1 MRERDI
7 VQETFDSLSREAG
20 FVKKSG
26 SWYRRQAETIAV
38 LNLQRSQYGP
48 RYYVN
53 VALWLLPLGDS
64 DSPKEH
70 MCHVRTRLDELVGV
84 EWEERVAALFDV
96 EVEIE
101 DETRRAEMI
110 GLFRG
115 ELLPVLDACG
125 TIDGLRGSDE
135 GRPMRERSVV
145 DRAAIEL
152 LG

>member
-1 MRERDI
+1 
-7 VQETFDSLSREAG
+7 
-20 FVKKSG
+20 
-26 SWYRRQAETIAV
+26 
-38 LNLQRSQYGP
+38 
-48 RYYVN
+48 
-53 VALWLLPLGDS
+53 
-64 DSPKEH
+64 
-70 MCHVRTRLDELVGV
+70 VGV